1 MISVI
6 VPIRNEKQF
15 IRATLDS
22 IIQQNVHEATEI
34 LVADGMSTDGTREI
48 LQEYYSKNPSIIL
61 VDNPEKIVPNGFNR
75 ALSIAKGNVIIRIDG
90 HAIMK
95 PSYINQC
102 LKVLE
107 KTGADCVGGPIINVS
122 NGIVGESINIAQS
135 SKFGVGGVKFRE
147 EIIEGEFVDTLAFGA
162 YKRDVFKNIGGY
174 DQELIRNQDDE
185 FNFRL
190 IQSGGRIWLDPSI
203 QSLYYPRT
211 SLCKLFKQYYQYGFF
226 KIRVIQKRKG
236 LASFRHVIPLI
247 FILSLSS
254 SFFYYFIYQDEIPFL
269 TISLSYT
276 FLSISASFYQIIRNL
291 NKWKSALVLPLVYS
305 SMHFAYGFGSILGL
319 CYFLFKWNNQETKDS
334 YFDKTTFINN

>member
-1 MISVI
+1 MISII
-6 VPIRNEKQF
+6 VPVRNEIDY
-15 IRATLDS
+15 IRDS
-22 IIQQNVHEATEI
+22 LESILNQDTNDEYEI
-34 LVADGMSTDGTREI
+34 LIVDGMSTDGTREVI
-48 LQEYYSKNPSIIL
+48 KEYQSKFSIIHL
-61 VDNPEKIVPNGFNR
+61 LDNPETIVPTGFNR
-75 ALSIAKGNVIIRIDG
+75 ALSISKGSIIIRIDG
-90 HAIMK
+90 HVVIR
-95 PSYINQC
+95 PNYISQC
-102 LKVLE
+102 LKVL
-107 KTGADCVGGPIINVS
+107 KNSGADCVGGPIINS
-122 NGIVGESINIAQS
+122 AKGLVGKSINIAQS
-135 SKFGVGGVKFRE
+135 SKFGVGGVSFRE
-147 EIIEGEFVDTLAFGA
+147 KIKKGKYVDTLAFGA

-211 SLCKLFKQYYQYGFF
+211 SLSKLFKQYYQYGFF

-276 FLSISASFYQIIRNL
+276 CLSISASFYQFIRNL
-291 NKWKSALVLPLVYS
+291 NNWRSTLILPLVYS